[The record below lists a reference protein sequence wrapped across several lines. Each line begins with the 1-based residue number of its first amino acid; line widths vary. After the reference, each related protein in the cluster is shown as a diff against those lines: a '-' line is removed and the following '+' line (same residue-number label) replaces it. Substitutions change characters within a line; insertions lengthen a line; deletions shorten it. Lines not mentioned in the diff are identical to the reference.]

1 MSPFPLASASTTF
14 RLVILSTPDAQGGKI
29 GLLVFGNPAP
39 AITVPAR
46 PKVGIGDM
54 VFVIRLDDI
63 PALCAGLKADGVP
76 LVETEPTPYDMKRP
90 DGTTARGALFHV
102 FDPDGRLVEVMA
114 PARMDAPPR
123 GQ

>member
-29 GLLVFGNPAP
+29 GLLVFGNPA
-39 AITVPAR
+39 PAR

>member
-76 LVETEPTPYDMKRP
+76 SSRPNPPPT
-90 DGTTARGALFHV
+90 T
-102 FDPDGRLVEVMA
+102 
-114 PARMDAPPR
+114 
-123 GQ
+123 